1 MAVGKTFY
9 LQKIN
14 SRLRCNMKTRSWC
27 WDAGFLAIILGI
39 VLMVVLTGCVGYVG
53 PSGGGAVVVG
63 PPVPDVT
70 IWGGDYYGGHDA
82 HFYGHRG
89 YESRHWH

>member
-1 MAVGKTFY
+1 
-9 LQKIN
+9 
-14 SRLRCNMKTRSWC
+14 MKTRSWC
-27 WDAGFLAIILGI
+27 WDAGFLAIVMGI
-39 VLMVVLTGCVGYVG
+39 FLMVVLAGCVGFVG

-70 IWGGDYYGGHDA
+70 IWGGDYDRGHDA
-82 HFYGHRG
+82 HFYSHRG